1 MFTRLTHA
9 GIAFA
14 LTVMIY
20 QAYVLLAVPFIEPP
34 HTNVIRNITSPDAPE
49 YAPVHKYREL
59 LAAYFPAN
67 HWTLAEPPKSF
78 DNGQALIVLDDYKPE
93 DDGEVRV
100 NKCAV
105 LFFPTER
112 VPGEEPPR
120 DAVILE
126 APHGAVIQLDE
137 GFKAGLTGIGRLQW
151 ARLLGDITV
160 RSDMQQPGKAD
171 DLLLKTRDLYM
182 NSDLIRTDADVDMR
196 LGEHWGKGRVL
207 EIRLVAI
214 ERGKRSAGPDIGGID
229 TLEIVQ
235 NVEAHLAVESA
246 GLLSNEADR
255 KPNKIKGEMPP
266 VNVKCD
272 GRFKFDF
279 TANMASFVERVK
291 LRQEYTNGARNT
303 LTCDALNLY
312 LAGDD
317 ETISP
322 IVDDPAKATSV
333 AGRTRT
339 VSTLHAG
346 TIEAHGTELNPVNL
360 RSDTHAATAK
370 CSLMRIELAPQ
381 RVTFSG
387 QDEIALTYQGNEIHA
402 PMVQYQAPPKD
413 SNQRIGTLL
422 AAGNGWL
429 KALSTAGKTQQP
441 FELRWTEGMDLRRVN
456 ERPVLSVRGRPRL
469 TMAGG
474 RLWANELQLDLRER
488 AANGSEDAL
497 LPEDIVPERMLAIGQ
512 VDIQSSELS
521 GKVNQL
527 AIDIA
532 YLPGEAAANAA
543 GAAGNNSSLLTGG
556 GGSGRAYNINGE
568 TLAVEVAVRGGRTAV
583 RSLDVRGDLQFQE
596 TSLQGGVAQPMVV
609 RGHELIVRKADTPA
623 AEISLKGQPATITAQ
638 GMSIKAV
645 ELRLNRGTSG
655 ALINSPGQL
664 QLPVTRDLAGN
675 LLAQPEILDITWQGG
690 MNLENTAIT
699 FQGNVEA
706 RTSGGELHTNR
717 LVAVLS
723 QPIQFDGSTQRDQT
737 QLAQIECWEGVAAQF
752 IQRDEMGI
760 TSVNKMNLKSIL
772 ANQITGKIDGV
783 GPGRLESVH
792 LSTSTKSLIPQGG
805 PDVVPNTNFTQVN
818 TAQPSQN
825 LRYLR
830 IDFNRGVVG
839 NLLQGKVG
847 VVGNVHAVYG
857 PVDAWEQT
865 LALIPQGTPSPQ
877 NIYIESEELEVAKS
891 PNARLNPQTRLA
903 AVELTAQ
910 GNVVIEG
917 SAGKEGT
924 FIARAHKAK
933 YDQEKS
939 RFMLEGNGVR
949 PAELS
954 REKFPGGPLD
964 TQSFNSLT
972 YFPETD
978 EWQATGVGRGQI
990 NGLNINSP

>member
-1 MFTRLTHA
+1 MLTRLTHA

-34 HTNVIRNITSPDAPE
+34 RAHVIRDITSPDAPE
-49 YAPVHKYREL
+49 YAPVHKYRDL

-67 HWTLAEPPKSF
+67 HWTLAAPPKSF

-93 DDGEVRV
+93 EDGEVRV

-137 GFKAGLTGIGRLQW
+137 GFRAGLAGIGRLQW

-160 RSDMQQPGKAD
+160 RSDMQQPGPTD

-182 NSDLIRTDADVDMR
+182 NQDLIRTDADVDMR

-235 NVEAHLAVESA
+235 NVEAHLAVEGS
-246 GLLSNEADR
+246 GLLSGENIDQ
-255 KPNKIKGEMPP
+255 PNKPKTEMPP
-266 VNVKCD
+266 VHVKCD

-279 TANMASFVERVK
+279 TANMA
-291 LRQEYTNGARNT
+291 
-303 LTCDALNLY
+303 
-312 LAGDD
+312 
-317 ETISP
+317 
-322 IVDDPAKATSV
+322 IVVDPAKTTSV

-339 VSTLHAG
+339 VSALHAG
-346 TIEAHGTELNPVNL
+346 TIEAHGTELNPVDL
-360 RSDTHAATAK
+360 MSDSHAATAK
-370 CSLMRIELAPQ
+370 CSLMRIELGPQ

-387 QDEIALTYQGNEIHA
+387 QDEIELTYQGNEIHA

-413 SNQRIGTLL
+413 TNYKIGTLL

-429 KALSTAGKTQQP
+429 KALPTTGSTQQP

-456 ERPVLSVRGRPRL
+456 EKPVLSVRGRPRL

-474 RLWANELQLDLRER
+474 RLWADELQLDLRER
-488 AANGSEDAL
+488 AADGSEDAL
-497 LPEDIVPERMLAIGQ
+497 IPEDIVPERMLAMGH
-512 VDIQSSELS
+512 VDIQSAELS

-527 AIDIA
+527 AVDVA
-532 YLPGEAAANAA
+532 YLPGEGVANAA
-543 GAAGNNSSLLTGG
+543 GSNSSLLAGG
-556 GGSGRAYNINGE
+556 AGSGRAYNINGE

-596 TSLQGGVAQPMVV
+596 TALQGGATQPMIV
-609 RGHELIVRKADTPA
+609 RGNELSVRKADTPA

-638 GMSIKAV
+638 GMSIQAV

-655 ALINSPGQL
+655 ALINAPGQL

-675 LLAQPEILDITWQGG
+675 LLAQPETLDITWQDG

-699 FQGNVEA
+699 FQGKVEA
-706 RTSGGELHTNR
+706 RTSGGQLRTNR

-760 TSVNKMNLKSIL
+760 TSINKMNLKSIL

-792 LSTSTKSLIPQGG
+792 LSTTTKSLVPQNE
-805 PDVVPNTNFTQVN
+805 DVVPNANFAQVN
-818 TAQPSQN
+818 AVQPSQN

-830 IDFNRGVVG
+830 IDFNRGVEG
-839 NLLQGKVG
+839 NLLQGRVA

-857 PVDAWEQT
+857 PVDSWEQT
-865 LALIPQGTPSPQ
+865 LALIPQGTPAPQ
-877 NIYIESEELEVAKS
+877 NIYIKSESLEVAKS

-903 AVELTAQ
+903 TVELTAE
-910 GNVVIEG
+910 GSVVIEG
-917 SAGKEGT
+917 SAGKQGT
-924 FIARAHKAK
+924 FTALAYRAT

-939 RFMLEGNGVR
+939 RFMLEGDGVR

-964 TQSFNSLT
+964 TQSFNSLI

-990 NGLNINSP
+990 NGFDSP